1 MFSVYPSICLASSG
15 YNSLYSFLFSGYGI
29 QKLSFQGVRVVSHR
43 RGLLEIPL
51 KAKVPI
57 FSNCQVFFDFF
68 AKIIQTALWAVWIFA
83 YLNGITDKPEVLILS
98 LAAVM
103 QPSYFDYYHL
113 TAGKKRLWATQM
125 GSTFWISSVV
135 GGHHNLMLRRQQ
147 PGEHPIIDPAQES
160 LLFRRIVAMGRF
172 IRPVDMQ

>member
-51 KAKVPI
+51 KAKLPI

-68 AKIIQTALWAVWIFA
+68 AKIIQTALSAVWIIA
-83 YLNGITDKPEVLILS
+83 YLNEITDKPEVLILS

-103 QPSYFDYYHL
+103 QSSYFGYYHL
-113 TAGKKRLWATQM
+113 TAGKKRLWAAQWAPLS
-125 GSTFWISSVV
+125 GSAPWSEATIISCSDA
-135 GGHHNLMLRRQQ
+135 NSRESTLSSTWRRKVSFS
-147 PGEHPIIDPAQES
+147 AES
-160 LLFRRIVAMGRF
+160 WR
-172 IRPVDMQ
+172 